1 MEFHIKLTIQEIVND
16 FEKLLRLDEE
26 LNMKLDFNECGEED
40 IGGFYDGVVEI
51 AAKYIPNYM
60 DHMPETYT
68 RYDFALEL
76 YKMVYGNFREIFFK
90 LV

>member
-26 LNMKLDFNECGEED
+26 LNVKLDFRECSKED
-40 IGGFYDGVVEI
+40 IDRFHDGVVVI
-51 AAKYIPNYM
+51 AVKYIPNYM
-60 DHMPETYT
+60 DHMPETDT
-68 RYDFALEL
+68 RYDCALEL